1 MAVKNKDE
9 ILAALAG
16 YVKDSSEPYSIL
28 ANRLN
33 VSVSTLRR
41 AAAAFG
47 ITRRKRI
54 DESVLARIDRARGEE
69 TL

>member
-1 MAVKNKDE
+1 MPDKTKTE

-16 YVKDSSEPYSIL
+16 YVKDSSEPFSIL
-28 ANRLN
+28 AKRLN

-47 ITRRKRI
+47 IVRRKRI
-54 DESVLARIDRARGEE
+54 DESVLARIDRAREE
-69 TL
+69 ESK

>member
-1 MAVKNKDE
+1 MPEKNKDE

-16 YVKDSSEPYSIL
+16 FVKDSSEPYSIL
-28 ANRLN
+28 AKRLN

-41 AAAAFG
+41 AAAAYG

-54 DESVLARIDRARGEE
+54 DESVFERIARALKEGSR
-69 TL
+69 